1 MFRWLIVACVSML
14 LLGGSARAESDPPT
28 GAPAG
33 TAVGDSTTPPASAEV
48 PPPFDKADTA
58 WMLMASALVLF
69 MTPGLAFFYGGLV
82 RRKNVLSVLMQCFM
96 CMGLVTVI
104 WVFFGFSLA
113 FGGDTAGGFIGDPG
127 QYFLLNGVGFGTTMK
142 VAGTWTTVPGQ
153 LFAAFQCM
161 FAIITPALILGAFA
175 ERMKFSAF
183 TLFIAFWLI
192 VVYCPVA
199 HWVWGGA
206 EGFFGLGK
214 DGALDFAGGTVIHVN
229 AGVAALVAV
238 LVMGKRQG
246 YPTRI
251 SPPHNLPFAVLG
263 AGMLWFGWFGFNAGS
278 AGGAGEGAVRAF
290 AVTHIAAATAGFA
303 WSLIEWMRNGRPT
316 VLGII
321 TGAVAGLVAITPA
334 SGYVDAGGALCIG
347 LGACIF
353 SFIFVAVLKEKFGYD
368 DSLDVFG
375 VHGIAG
381 LWGAIATG
389 IFAVEGFGIDGKGG
403 LLTGNIAQL
412 GVQFKALLYTVVWS
426 AFASFVLLK
435 FVDML
440 VGLRPTEHDERVGL
454 DLTDHAETAYTLV
467 E

>member
-1 MFRWLIVACVSML
+1 MFRWLIVASMSL
-14 LLGGSARAESDPPT
+14 LLLTGAARAENEPT
-28 GAPAG
+28 TGTP
-33 TAVGDSTTPPASAEV
+33 TAVTAGDPSAPTTPPADAPSTE
-48 PPPFDKADTA
+48 PDKADTA
-58 WMLMASALVLF
+58 WMLVASALVLF

-96 CMGLVTVI
+96 CMGLITVI
-104 WVFFGFSLA
+104 WVFFGFSMA
-113 FGGDTAGGFIGDPG
+113 FGGDVAGGFVGNPG
-127 QYFLLNGVGFGTTMK
+127 QHFLLSGVSYTEVWPGLTIS
-142 VAGTWTTVPGQ
+142 GQ

-161 FAIITPALILGAFA
+161 FAVITPALILGAFA
-175 ERMKFSAF
+175 ERIKFSAF
-183 TLFIAFWLI
+183 TLFITFWLI

-199 HWVWGGA
+199 HWIWGGA
-206 EGFFGLGK
+206 EGFFGLGN

-278 AGGAGEGAVRAF
+278 AAGATDQAVRAF
-290 AVTHIAAATAGFA
+290 MTTHTAAAAAGFG

-334 SGYVDAGGALCIG
+334 AGFVDAGGALCIG
-347 LGACIF
+347 LGASIL

-375 VHGIAG
+375 VHGVAG

-389 IFAVEGFGIDGKGG
+389 IFAVQGYGIDGKGG
-403 LLTGNIAQL
+403 LLNGNVAQL
-412 GVQFKALLYTVVWS
+412 LVQFKALFYTIIWS
-426 AFASFVLLK
+426 GIASFVLLK